1 MQANDLLG
9 LVKFFRSEEYL
20 DKLIGGLIHC
30 QTPECYRQSDLEG
43 VSDKHE
49 SCSYAWRS
57 ERGDDPIKVLING
70 HEIVEGLQALTVH
83 NGVASDSWLS
93 CWFMLQ
99 IPPDEEGLARL
110 IDDIRRMKAEFGSS
124 YAFLPA
130 EQLQPFLNKV
140 KTSASLSMWAGPVTY
155 DDDHMLWSWQCKSRA
170 YRYQREYRLGFGD
183 CSVTELESHSF
194 TCEGG
199 LGDFLFKNPDL
210 QIKHEQ
216 TGRVFFDLRAI

>member
-1 MQANDLLG
+1 MQANSLLG
-9 LVKFFRSEEYL
+9 LVKFFRSEDYL
-20 DKLIGGLIHC
+20 DMLIDGLIHC
-30 QTPECYRQSDLEG
+30 QTPECYRRSELEG

-57 ERGDDPIKVLING
+57 ERGDSPVQVLING
-70 HEIVEGLQALTVH
+70 HELQGVKALTVH
-83 NGVASDSWLS
+83 NGPASDSWLS

-99 IPPDEEGLARL
+99 LPPDAGELARL
-110 IDDIRRMKAEFGSS
+110 VDDIRRMKAEFGSS

-130 EQLQPFLNKV
+130 DHIQPFLSKV
-140 KTSASLSMWAGPVTY
+140 KASANLPMWAEPVAY
-155 DDDHMLWSWQCKSRA
+155 DDDYLQWSWRCKSTA

-183 CSVTELESHSF
+183 CSVTELSPHSF

-199 LGDFLFKNPDL
+199 LGEFLFKNPDL